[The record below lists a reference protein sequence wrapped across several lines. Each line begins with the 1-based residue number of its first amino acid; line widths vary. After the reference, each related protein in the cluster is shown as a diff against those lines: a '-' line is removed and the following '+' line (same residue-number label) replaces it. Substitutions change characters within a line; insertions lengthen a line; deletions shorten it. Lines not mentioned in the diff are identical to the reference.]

1 MGLTDEL
8 LAYLYW
14 PVSMVNELQL
24 IPTMLE
30 NHEKYEEKLRAFN
43 LSRDARAQLAIKCED
58 FLPHC
63 SLLYKS
69 AGSCCEHYFDPKPY
83 FSALGTCFTT
93 LPVTIDYINP
103 LDIIGVT
110 VNVSKE
116 YSKGISY
123 KLFGPKFATNAIEVA
138 FHSQD
143 HSLAA
148 ISQNSLSLNGGT
160 VNKLKL
166 QKTKVSICESVKHE
180 QLVEKK

>member
-1 MGLTDEL
+1 
-8 LAYLYW
+8 
-14 PVSMVNELQL
+14 MVNELQL
-24 IPTMLE
+24 IPTMLK
-30 NHEKYEEKLRAFN
+30 NHEEYEEKLKAFN
-43 LSRDARAQLAIKCED
+43 LSRDVRAQLAIKCED

-63 SLLYKS
+63 SFLYKS
-69 AGSCCEHYFDPKPY
+69 SGSCCEHYFDPKPY

-143 HSLAA
+143 HGMAA

-160 VNKLKL
+160 VNKLRL
-166 QKTKVSICESVKHE
+166 QKTKVYICERVKHE
-180 QLVEKK
+180 QLAEKVIFSFSKRLIAWIYLI